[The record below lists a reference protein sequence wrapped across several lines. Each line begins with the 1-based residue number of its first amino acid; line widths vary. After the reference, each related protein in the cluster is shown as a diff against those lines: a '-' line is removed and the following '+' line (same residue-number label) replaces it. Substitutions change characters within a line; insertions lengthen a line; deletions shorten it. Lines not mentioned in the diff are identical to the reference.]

1 MSFYSRTC
9 AQSKFVTLFKK
20 KSVFSAHDSAPQ
32 ITGLTGLSLS
42 LLALAGCQS
51 MPAENASVDNSMPE
65 PMTEQVAVAEL
76 NIPESVAEAACDCE
90 ALVVEVEETYFD
102 RAIRA
107 LAARDY
113 AQALQYFE
121 AHRDADE
128 ANAVREAE
136 IGLAFIAVLQADSRD
151 PSNSQALDDRA
162 EVISLA
168 LSLLTRLEDKVA
180 SLGKANS
187 QLVDDLKKREAVLE
201 RLRELTLGQLE
212 D

>member
-1 MSFYSRTC
+1 MT
-9 AQSKFVTLFKK
+9 AHH
-20 KSVFSAHDSAPQ
+20 KSPVLLA
-32 ITGLTGLSLS
+32 LSLG
-42 LLALAGCQS
+42 LLTLAGCQS
-51 MPAENASVDNSMPE
+51 MPAENASVDSAVPE
-65 PMTEQVAVAEL
+65 PIAEQVAVAEL

-128 ANAVREAE
+128 ANAAREAE

>member
-1 MSFYSRTC
+1 MTARHKSR
-9 AQSKFVTLFKK
+9 VL
-20 KSVFSAHDSAPQ
+20 
-32 ITGLTGLSLS
+32 LGLSLAF
-42 LLALAGCQS
+42 LTLAGCQS
-51 MPAENASVDNSMPE
+51 MPTENASVDSAMPE

-121 AHRDADE
+121 AHRDTDDTNSA
-128 ANAVREAE
+128 REAE
-136 IGLAFIAVLQADSRD
+136 IGLAFIAVLRADSRD

-168 LSLLTRLEDKVA
+168 LSVLTRLEDRVSA
-180 SLGKANS
+180 LGKANS

>member
-1 MSFYSRTC
+1 M
-9 AQSKFVTLFKK
+9 
-20 KSVFSAHDSAPQ
+20 
-32 ITGLTGLSLS
+32 
-42 LLALAGCQS
+42 
-51 MPAENASVDNSMPE
+51 
-65 PMTEQVAVAEL
+65 
-76 NIPESVAEAACDCE
+76 
-90 ALVVEVEETYFD
+90 
-102 RAIRA
+102 
-107 LAARDY
+107 
-113 AQALQYFE
+113 
-121 AHRDADE
+121 
-128 ANAVREAE
+128 
-136 IGLAFIAVLQADSRD
+136 LQADSRD

>member
-1 MSFYSRTC
+1 
-9 AQSKFVTLFKK
+9 
-20 KSVFSAHDSAPQ
+20 
-32 ITGLTGLSLS
+32 
-42 LLALAGCQS
+42 
-51 MPAENASVDNSMPE
+51 MPADNPSVDSTVPE
-65 PMTEQVAVAEL
+65 PIAEQVAVAEL
-76 NIPESVAEAACDCE
+76 NIPESVVEAACDCE
-90 ALVVEVEETYFD
+90 ALVIEVEETYFD

-128 ANAVREAE
+128 ANAAREAE

>member
-1 MSFYSRTC
+1 MKTHH
-9 AQSKFVTLFKK
+9 
-20 KSVFSAHDSAPQ
+20 KSAGLLGFS
-32 ITGLTGLSLS
+32 IVLLSLV
-42 LLALAGCQS
+42 GCQS
-51 MPAENASVDNSMPE
+51 MPVDNPSTERE
-65 PMTEQVAVAEL
+65 PPDVDREQVAVGEL
-76 NIPESVAEAACDCE
+76 NIPKSVTEAACDCE

-102 RAIRA
+102 RGIRA

-113 AQALQYFE
+113 VQALQYFQ
-121 AHRDADE
+121 AHRDDGD
-128 ANAVREAE
+128 ANAAREAE

-168 LSLLTRLEDKVA
+168 LSLLTRLEDKVSA
-180 SLGKANS
+180 LGKANNR
-187 QLVDDLKKREAVLE
+187 LVDDLKKREAVLE

>member
-1 MSFYSRTC
+1 MTVRH
-9 AQSKFVTLFKK
+9 K
-20 KSVFSAHDSAPQ
+20 PQ
-32 ITGLTGLSLS
+32 ALLGLSLTF
-42 LLALAGCQS
+42 LTLVGCQS
-51 MPAENASVDNSMPE
+51 MPAENASVNNAPPE
-65 PMTEQVAVAEL
+65 PVAEQVAVAEL
-76 NIPESVAEAACDCE
+76 NIPESVAEAVCDCE
-90 ALVVEVEETYFD
+90 ALVVEVEESYFD

-121 AHRDADE
+121 AHRDADD
-128 ANAVREAE
+128 ANSVREAE

-162 EVISLA
+162 EVLSLA

>member
-1 MSFYSRTC
+1 
-9 AQSKFVTLFKK
+9 
-20 KSVFSAHDSAPQ
+20 
-32 ITGLTGLSLS
+32 
-42 LLALAGCQS
+42 
-51 MPAENASVDNSMPE
+51 MPAETASAINALPE
-65 PMTEQVAVAEL
+65 QVTEQVAVAEL
-76 NIPESVAEAACDCE
+76 NIPAPVAEAACDCE
-90 ALVVEVEETYFD
+90 SLAVDVEETYFD

-121 AHRDADE
+121 AHRDADNV
-128 ANAVREAE
+128 NAEREAE
-136 IGLAFIAVLQADSRD
+136 IGLAFIAVLQADSKD

-168 LSLLTRLEDKVA
+168 LSLLTRLEDKVSA
-180 SLGKANS
+180 LGKVNS
-187 QLVDDLKKREAVLE
+187 RLVDDLKKREAVLE

>member
-1 MSFYSRTC
+1 MF
-9 AQSKFVTLFKK
+9 
-20 KSVFSAHDSAPQ
+20 
-32 ITGLTGLSLS
+32 
-42 LLALAGCQS
+42 
-51 MPAENASVDNSMPE
+51 AENASVDSAVPK
-65 PMTEQVAVAEL
+65 PITEQVAVAEL
-76 NIPESVAEAACDCE
+76 NIPESVSEAACDCE
-90 ALVVEVEETYFD
+90 AQVVEVEETYFD

-121 AHRDADE
+121 AHRDAGDV
-128 ANAVREAE
+128 NSVREAE

-168 LSLLTRLEDKVA
+168 LSLLTRLEDKVSA
-180 SLGKANS
+180 LGKANS
-187 QLVDDLKKREAVLE
+187 QLVDDLEKREAVLE

>member
-1 MSFYSRTC
+1 
-9 AQSKFVTLFKK
+9 
-20 KSVFSAHDSAPQ
+20 
-32 ITGLTGLSLS
+32 
-42 LLALAGCQS
+42 
-51 MPAENASVDNSMPE
+51 MPAENASVDTSARADA
-65 PMTEQVAVAEL
+65 EQVAVAEL

-128 ANAVREAE
+128 VNAAREAE

-151 PSNSQALDDRA
+151 PSNSKRSTIAQ
-162 EVISLA
+162 SNFLA

>member
-1 MSFYSRTC
+1 MR
-9 AQSKFVTLFKK
+9 VHH
-20 KSVFSAHDSAPQ
+20 KSPVLLS
-32 ITGLTGLSLS
+32 LSLS
-42 LLALAGCQS
+42 LLTLAGCQS
-51 MPAENASVDNSMPE
+51 MPAENASVDSAQRE

-76 NIPESVAEAACDCE
+76 NIPEPVTEAPCDCDSV
-90 ALVVEVEETYFD
+90 VVEVEETYFD

-121 AHRDADE
+121 AHRNADN
-128 ANAVREAE
+128 ANAAREAE

-168 LSLLTRLEDKVA
+168 LSLLTRLEDKVSA
-180 SLGKANS
+180 LGKANS
-187 QLVDDLKKREAVLE
+187 RLVDDLEKREAVLE

>member
-1 MSFYSRTC
+1 MTARH
-9 AQSKFVTLFKK
+9 
-20 KSVFSAHDSAPQ
+20 KSPV
-32 ITGLTGLSLS
+32 LLGLSLI
-42 LLALAGCQS
+42 LLMVAGCQS
-51 MPAENASVDNSMPE
+51 MPAEKSSSEAAPPE
-65 PMTEQVAVAEL
+65 PETEQVAVAEL
-76 NIPESVAEAACDCE
+76 NIPESVTEAACDCE
-90 ALVVEVEETYFD
+90 SLAVEIEETYFD

-113 AQALQYFE
+113 VQALQYFE
-121 AHRDADE
+121 AHRDADD
-128 ANAVREAE
+128 ANAAREAE
-136 IGLAFIAVLQADSRD
+136 IGIAFIAVLQADSRD
-151 PSNSQALDDRA
+151 QSNSQALDDRA

-168 LSLLTRLEDKVA
+168 LSLLTRLEDKVS

>member
-1 MSFYSRTC
+1 MS
-9 AQSKFVTLFKK
+9 
-20 KSVFSAHDSAPQ
+20 
-32 ITGLTGLSLS
+32 
-42 LLALAGCQS
+42 
-51 MPAENASVDNSMPE
+51 AENASVDNAMPE

-76 NIPESVAEAACDCE
+76 NIPESVSEAACDCE
-90 ALVVEVEETYFD
+90 AQVVEVEETYFD

-121 AHRDADE
+121 AHRDAGDVTS
-128 ANAVREAE
+128 VREAE

-168 LSLLTRLEDKVA
+168 LSLLTRLEDKVSA
-180 SLGKANS
+180 LGKANS
-187 QLVDDLKKREAVLE
+187 QLVDDLEKREAVLE

>member
-1 MSFYSRTC
+1 MS
-9 AQSKFVTLFKK
+9 
-20 KSVFSAHDSAPQ
+20 
-32 ITGLTGLSLS
+32 
-42 LLALAGCQS
+42 
-51 MPAENASVDNSMPE
+51 AENASVDNAMPE

-76 NIPESVAEAACDCE
+76 NIPESVSEAACDCE
-90 ALVVEVEETYFD
+90 AQVVEVEETYFD

-121 AHRDADE
+121 AHRDAGDV
-128 ANAVREAE
+128 NSVREAE

-168 LSLLTRLEDKVA
+168 LSLLTRLEDKVSA
-180 SLGKANS
+180 LGKANS

>member
-1 MSFYSRTC
+1 MTAHHKSPVLLGLS
-9 AQSKFVTLFKK
+9 VTL
-20 KSVFSAHDSAPQ
+20 
-32 ITGLTGLSLS
+32 
-42 LLALAGCQS
+42 LLLAGCQS
-51 MPAENASVDNSMPE
+51 MPAENASAESALPE
-65 PMTEQVAVAEL
+65 SNVEQVAVAEL
-76 NIPESVAEAACDCE
+76 NIPESVAEAPCDCE

-121 AHRDADE
+121 AHREADD
-128 ANAVREAE
+128 ANAAREAE
-136 IGLAFIAVLQADSRD
+136 IGLAFIAVLQADNRD

-168 LSLLTRLEDKVA
+168 LSLLTRLEDKVS

-187 QLVDDLKKREAVLE
+187 RLVEDLEKREAVLE

>member
-1 MSFYSRTC
+1 
-9 AQSKFVTLFKK
+9 
-20 KSVFSAHDSAPQ
+20 
-32 ITGLTGLSLS
+32 
-42 LLALAGCQS
+42 
-51 MPAENASVDNSMPE
+51 MPADNASVDSAMPE

-76 NIPESVAEAACDCE
+76 NIPESVSEAACDCE

-121 AHRDADE
+121 AHRDAGDV
-128 ANAVREAE
+128 NSVREAE

-168 LSLLTRLEDKVA
+168 LSLLTRLEDKVSA
-180 SLGKANS
+180 LGKANS
-187 QLVDDLKKREAVLE
+187 QLVDDLEKREAVLE

>member
-1 MSFYSRTC
+1 MKARH
-9 AQSKFVTLFKK
+9 
-20 KSVFSAHDSAPQ
+20 KSAGLLGFS
-32 ITGLTGLSLS
+32 IVLLS
-42 LLALAGCQS
+42 LAGCQS
-51 MPAENASVDNSMPE
+51 LPAENASSESDSPEVDR
-65 PMTEQVAVAEL
+65 EQVALAEL
-76 NIPESVAEAACDCE
+76 NIPKSVTEAECNCE

-102 RAIRA
+102 RGIRA

-113 AQALQYFE
+113 VQALQYFE
-121 AHRDADE
+121 AHRDADDV
-128 ANAVREAE
+128 NAAREAE

-168 LSLLTRLEDKVA
+168 LSLLTRLEDKVSA
-180 SLGKANS
+180 LGKANS
-187 QLVDDLKKREAVLE
+187 RLVDDLKKREAVLE